1 MMGEPPVVN
10 EVAPNDKNE
19 TTLRYPST
27 SDALGAEIKVSIV
40 TATRRGHHAAITDAW
55 RTHRPTVPRSGY
67 RHRQADC
74 FCRTL
79 RGCRRPVAARRTTA
93 EGADYNASIM
103 LVSNVKKDSKYI
115 GSLPDGEM
123 WFHHDM
129 CYDKAHAGRSCMRSS
144 CRHRRRAVR
153 QYVRRLRQAVGRH
166 EATRAGQ
173 RALQIYDFATRETV
187 DISDDISKYKHEIQ
201 PVTITHPVTGRRALY
216 VNPLITARI
225 EDMAEHESRAML
237 DELFAFA
244 DDPSIAYEHE
254 WRLGDLMMW
263 DNWCSCH
270 ARTDFPA
277 SERRMLRRCTVKGQ
291 PLHE

>member
-1 MMGEPPVVN
+1 M
-10 EVAPNDKNE
+10 
-19 TTLRYPST
+19 
-27 SDALGAEIKVSIV
+27 SDALGAEIKGVDLSQPLV
-40 TATRRGHHAAITDAW
+40 DTVAAITDAW
-55 RTHRPTVPRSGY
+55 HEHIVLLFRDQDIDTDGIVFAEHFGDVGVRSRP
-67 RHRQADC
+67 AE
-74 FCRTL
+74 
-79 RGCRRPVAARRTTA
+79 RRP
-93 EGADYNASIM
+93 EGADYNVDHAG
-103 LVSNVKKDSKYI
+103 VERKKDGKYMS
-115 GSLPDGEM
+115 SLPDEM
-123 WFHHDM
+123 WFHHGHVLRQGPHKGTFHAIKLPSTGGNTQFANM
-129 CYDKAHAGRSCMRSS
+129 YAAYDKLSDDMKQR
-144 CRHRRRAVR
+144 V
-153 QYVRRLRQAVGRH
+153 Q
-166 EATRAGQ
+166 GQ

-187 DISDDISKYKHEIQ
+187 DISDDVSSTSEIQ

-216 VNPLITARI
+216 VNPLIAAI
-225 EDMAEHESRAML
+225 EDMAENENRAML

>member
-1 MMGEPPVVN
+1 MTKTKQHFDIRP
-10 EVAPNDKNE
+10 
-19 TTLRYPST
+19 L
-27 SDALGAEIKVSIV
+27 SDALGAEI
-40 TATRRGHHAAITDAW
+40 RGVDLSQPLDADTVAAITDAW
-55 RTHRPTVPRSGY
+55 HEHIVLLFRDQDIDTDRQIVFAEHFGDVGVRSRP
-67 RHRQADC
+67 AE
-74 FCRTL
+74 
-79 RGCRRPVAARRTTA
+79 RRP

-103 LVSNVKKDSKYI
+103 LVSNVKKDGKYI

-129 CYDKAHAGRSCMRSS
+129 CYDKAPHKGTFLYAMELPSTGGNTQFANMYAAYDKLSDDMKQR
-144 CRHRRRAVR
+144 V
-153 QYVRRLRQAVGRH
+153 Q
-166 EATRAGQ
+166 GQ